1 MIVGF
6 ATLIKNDKYY
16 KINYIQSCI
25 GLNEDFSLFE
35 NYLMDSLVSS
45 YSPLNSFTKF
55 WCEIDKFEIKVLVTY
70 FIFLSIYLLFEVLS
84 FLIHKQKINIFNVKK
99 GIFYIL
105 FISINI
111 FFYILFITF
120 FPLLLDLF
128 LYSVIVTASSP
139 YQDENLNDDN
149 DIADK

>member
-1 MIVGF
+1 M
-6 ATLIKNDKYY
+6 
-16 KINYIQSCI
+16 
-25 GLNEDFSLFE
+25 
-35 NYLMDSLVSS
+35 
-45 YSPLNSFTKF
+45 
-55 WCEIDKFEIKVLVTY
+55 
-70 FIFLSIYLLFEVLS
+70 
-84 FLIHKQKINIFNVKK
+84 KK